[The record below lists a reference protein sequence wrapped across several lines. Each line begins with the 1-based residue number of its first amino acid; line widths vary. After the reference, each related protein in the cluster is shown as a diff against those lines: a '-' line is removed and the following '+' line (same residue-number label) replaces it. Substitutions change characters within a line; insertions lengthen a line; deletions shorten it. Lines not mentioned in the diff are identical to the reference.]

1 MTVVAGITALYMPV
15 VFALGNHSVVAA
27 LTAADYGE
35 MIDTVDRFPN
45 RALVTETAIFN
56 DRDVVGRRCAGLD
69 QAAPCMAADAER
81 GCALENSLDMACIA
95 ADTLMG

>member
-35 MIDTVDRFPN
+35 MIDTVD
-45 RALVTETAIFN
+45 
-56 DRDVVGRRCAGLD
+56 
-69 QAAPCMAADAER
+69 
-81 GCALENSLDMACIA
+81 
-95 ADTLMG
+95 